1 MDLKEY
7 AISRKIVILMREGYP
22 QRQATAIAY
31 RMWRDGELQAP
42 TPNQRKRKREDRKR
56 RWQRE
61 RNKTRGRYN
70 D

>member
-1 MDLKEY
+1 MNLKEY

-31 RMWRDGELQAP
+31 RMWRDGELKPP